1 MQLVTVKLLILMI
14 RYLDK
19 LKTSFIIVLFAEAL
33 NEVVR
38 ESQIDI

>member
-1 MQLVTVKLLILMI
+1 MQLVTVKLLILI
-14 RYLDK
+14 CDLDK

>member
-1 MQLVTVKLLILMI
+1 MQLVTVKLLILI
-14 RYLDK
+14 CYLDK

-33 NEVVR
+33 NEIVR

>member
-1 MQLVTVKLLILMI
+1 MQLVTVKLLILI
-14 RYLDK
+14 CYLDK

-38 ESQIDI
+38 ESQIHI